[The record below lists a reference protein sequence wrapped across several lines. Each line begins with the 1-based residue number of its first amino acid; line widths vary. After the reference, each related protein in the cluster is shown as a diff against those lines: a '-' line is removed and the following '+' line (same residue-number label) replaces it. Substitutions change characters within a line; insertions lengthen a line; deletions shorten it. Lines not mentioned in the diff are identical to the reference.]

1 MNKFFYKITFASI
14 LVSFLVNSCSTED
27 LKNEKNENIAAINK
41 AEEYFNKNVIKLK
54 DNIYF
59 SGTPDWKN
67 ASFKNDTIL
76 VSLVSDNPVSVKDIN
91 NWDKPLYFNSHLL
104 IIKKKYDSTFDYN
117 LKVYFSSDVMSL
129 NINRYHLYDMENRLT
144 SDNGKKPIKSKK
156 SSITSKS
163 NACELWG
170 TFAVDR
176 ETGEERLLYTWW
188 QCDGGTRTDEQA
200 PPDGGGG
207 SGPVETTEAI
217 EDYIYDTELD
227 PCTKDIL
234 DKLKNLG
241 NGDIAEMLKRFSPDG
256 SVFSINMSTGQVQN
270 NNSNIIW
277 AQTKMNTNTGMVNI
291 VFNQDYINGK
301 DNPNP
306 PTDLSVATT
315 MAHEVIHAYLISLL
329 EDNKICGTSGIC
341 DFPTIYEAYVQQE
354 ITKNTQI
361 LPDAHHNLIA
371 EKYVN
376 AIASTIQEFHTGQ
389 QVTSGFPH
397 QVYLDMAWGGLQET
411 QIFNKNYPDDPN
423 HKNYKDRERI
433 FGRINTE
440 KNGSEYGINT
450 PIGTPCKK

>member
-41 AEEYFNKNVIKLK
+41 AEEYFNSNEVKLK

-76 VSLVSDNPVSVKDIN
+76 VSLISDNPVSVKDIN

-188 QCDGGTRTDEQA
+188 QCDGSGRTDEQA

-207 SGPVETTEAI
+207 GEGAPLSDAELI
-217 EDYIYDTELD
+217 EDYINDAELD
-227 PCTKDIL
+227 PCPKAIL
-234 DKLKNLG
+234 AELKIASNC
-241 NGDIAEMLKRFSPDG
+241 DIA
-256 SVFSINMSTGQVQN
+256 
-270 NNSNIIW
+270 NIF
-277 AQTKMNTNTGMVNI
+277 TKLGANTVYNLNI
-291 VFNQDYINGK
+291 VSGDAGIKPAYTTRNSKNNYTTIINNEAYTSSTQLYKAANILHEITHAFFMSLVDDYDSSQNPAVFNEFPVLFQTYVDTKYPKNTENKHHEEMANTYVEAIGAALQEFQTGVAVPSGEK
-301 DNPNP
+301 PDQIY
-306 PTDLSVATT
+306 TDL
-315 MAHEVIHAYLISLL
+315 
-329 EDNKICGTSGIC
+329 
-341 DFPTIYEAYVQQE
+341 
-354 ITKNTQI
+354 
-361 LPDAHHNLIA
+361 
-371 EKYVN
+371 
-376 AIASTIQEFHTGQ
+376 
-389 QVTSGFPH
+389 
-397 QVYLDMAWGGLQET
+397 AWGGLRDAPIYEKKFPAET
-411 QIFNKNYPDDPN
+411 AERLRIDNRLASEQTGNTIGAGTAQQQI
-423 HKNYKDRERI
+423 
-433 FGRINTE
+433 
-440 KNGSEYGINT
+440 
-450 PIGTPCKK
+450 PIGKPCN